1 MTRAHPFFSR
11 SRLFSLAMGIGMAV
25 GLSVLMLFLL
35 HGGAGLHI
43 ASATPLGSGAIG
55 DYVWYD
61 KNVDGEFGSPGDP
74 EYEYGGYGIDGVT
87 VTVYVSDP
95 VQGWQFFTRTVT
107 GDNPG
112 TPDTEHG
119 WYNAQVDGDKLYR
132 VEIGSENFQPGA
144 PLEGLR
150 QTNSS
155 NVENPTI
162 VDFRGQLAPTD
173 FTIDF
178 GYVRPG
184 IELVKLANDAAD
196 GDVDYI
202 YAGNTVTYTYLF
214 TNTGDTRLTN
224 LVITDDMGT
233 PGNTGDDHQVCT
245 VAGPL
250 NVGASSSC
258 TMVVNSVSQDVT
270 NTAIVQ
276 GDPIDAYND
285 PLPGGPVTDT
295 DDAKVDVV
303 NPGVTIAKT
312 PDVQYLL
319 SGETADFTI
328 TITNTGDTYLSPV
341 TLSDPLATACQTY
354 NGPNPLAPGAHYT
367 YNCSRTNV
375 TADFTNIITVTG
387 TPSDNQGSPLPGIN
401 TVQDD
406 DDAQVDVVNPGVT
419 IAKTPDLQY
428 LLSGQTAD
436 FTITIT
442 NTGDTYLSPVT
453 LSDPL
458 ATACQTYNGPDPLAP
473 GAHYTYN
480 CSRTNVTADFTNIIT
495 VTGTPSDNQGSP
507 LPGVN
512 TVQDDDDAQV
522 DVVHPAIQITK
533 DPDIQYLLSGQT
545 ANFTI
550 TITNTGDVRLYPVDT
565 SDPLATNC
573 EKTNILLD
581 AGAHTTFTC
590 FTPNVTADFTNV
602 ITATGTPV
610 DQSNQPLG
618 VGDVQDDDDANVDV
632 MAPSIQLSKSLNTPE
647 PVRVGDM
654 VSFTIRITNT
664 GDGWVDI
671 LPLTDTY
678 DKNYLQYDH
687 ASPASDDNN
696 DDGVI
701 NWSDIL
707 PGNNMLAHNQS
718 TSVIVYFIGKDD
730 TSNLP
735 PDGRTENRASTNGP
749 RVDPDGPTGP
759 TGATLPVD
767 DDEDTARVKLIIP
780 TGVTVVD
787 AQAAVMGADVSL
799 QWATLSEA
807 NILGFN
813 LWRRHGSGR
822 AVRVNTAL
830 LPARHAGQMASG
842 SYRFLDHP
850 LLPGYYDY
858 TLEIL
863 RLDGTTVRVPLG
875 DVFVRVRDLRSR

>member
-1 MTRAHPFFSR
+1 
-11 SRLFSLAMGIGMAV
+11 MGIGMAV

-196 GDVDYI
+196 GDIDYI

-319 SGETADFTI
+319 SGE
-328 TITNTGDTYLSPV
+328 
-341 TLSDPLATACQTY
+341 
-354 NGPNPLAPGAHYT
+354 
-367 YNCSRTNV
+367 
-375 TADFTNIITVTG
+375 
-387 TPSDNQGSPLPGIN
+387 
-401 TVQDD
+401 
-406 DDAQVDVVNPGVT
+406 
-419 IAKTPDLQY
+419 
-428 LLSGQTAD
+428 TAD

-830 LPARHAGQMASG
+830 LPARYAGQMASG